1 MMEYIQ
7 NGTEN
12 IVEYEVDETGAML
25 YACDTEETHVLNDTA
40 YFLYKSLKEPADTE
54 RLYQRMEQVYDIP
67 TESQESVMSDIRK
80 CLSMLC
86 EKGLVRAAEERAG

>member
-25 YACDTEETHVLNDTA
+25 YACDTEETHILNDTA
-40 YFLYKSLKEPADTE
+40 YFLYKSLEEPAGTE
-54 RLYQRMEQVYDIP
+54 QLYQRMEQVYDIP
-67 TESQESVMSDIRK
+67 AEARDSVMSDIRN

-86 EKGLVRAAEERAG
+86 EKGLVRTAEERAD

>member
-1 MMEYIQ
+1 MKYMQ
-7 NGTEN
+7 NDTEN

-25 YACDTEETHVLNDTA
+25 YASDTEETHVLNDTA
-40 YFLYKSLKEPADTE
+40 YFLYKSLEEPADTE
-54 RLYQRMEQVYDIP
+54 QLYQRIEQVYDIS
-67 TESQESVMSDIRK
+67 TEARESVMSDIRK